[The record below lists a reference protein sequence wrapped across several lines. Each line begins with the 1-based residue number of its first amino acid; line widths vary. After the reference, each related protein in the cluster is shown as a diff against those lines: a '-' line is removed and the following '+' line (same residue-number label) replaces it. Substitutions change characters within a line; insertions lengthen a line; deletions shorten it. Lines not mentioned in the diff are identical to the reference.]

1 METGGDSRCRSRASE
16 RDLGGDVH
24 QLEDA
29 CVQEGK
35 ASRLIS
41 GTEPGLLLHRY
52 LLPVEML

>member
-1 METGGDSRCRSRASE
+1 METGGDSRWRSRASE

-29 CVQEGK
+29 RVQEGK

-41 GTEPGLLLHRY
+41 GTEPESLLRRY
-52 LLPVEML
+52 LLTVEML